1 MLKLENYKNVLA
13 AVGLVGVLLIAS
25 PTLGWLIHLPGG
37 EKFSELWIL
46 GPGHMA
52 EDYPF
57 NVRTN
62 ESYMV
67 YVGIGNH
74 MGSSAYYVL
83 YVKLRNQTEPL
94 PNSTDST
101 PSPLAPLYEYRVFVQ
116 DGKSQEFPLTF
127 AFPEVSSSENQSVV
141 KSLNING
148 VTFGVG
154 KLALWDPENR
164 GYYYQLFF
172 ELWIYEPEQSTLQF
186 HNRYVG
192 LRLNMTGS
200 E

>member
-1 MLKLENYKNVLA
+1 MLKLENYKNVFA
-13 AVGLVGVLLIAS
+13 AAGLVGVLLIAS
-25 PTLGWLIHLPGG
+25 PTLGWFVHLPGG

-57 NVRTN
+57 NVRSN

-94 PNSTDST
+94 PNSTDNT
-101 PSPLAPLYEYRVFVQ
+101 PSPVAPLYEYRVFIQ
-116 DGKSQEFPLTF
+116 DGRNQEFPLTF
-127 AFPEVSSSENQSVV
+127 AFPEVSSRENQSIV
-141 KSLNING
+141 KNLNVNG
-148 VTFGVG
+148 VLFDVG
-154 KLALWDPENR
+154 KSVMWDSENH
-164 GYYYQLFF
+164 GYYYQFFF
-172 ELWIYEPEQSTLQF
+172 ELWIYEPDQNVLQF

-192 LRLNMTGS
+192 LWLNITADS
-200 E
+200 